1 MTNKHWRELVEIV
14 GVIGIVASM
23 ILVAS
28 ELRQSNNIAAAQAE
42 LQISEQYNLL
52 NIARASDPDVAK
64 LFPKLEAPES
74 HLTTATDASQ
84 IRGIAHHGIN
94 ILWSVHSAYENGL
107 ISREVRDS
115 YIVDFAYTMEQ
126 WPGIRSHYV
135 DIYQNLESIQGVAE
149 YKPIADYIA
158 AQAAE
163 ATSE

>member
-28 ELRQSNNIAAAQAE
+28 ELRQSNDIAAAQTQQ
-42 LQISEQYNLL
+42 QISEVFNVL
-52 NIARASDPDVAK
+52 NSARATDPDFAK
-64 LFPKLEAPES
+64 LFPKLESPES
-74 HLTTATDASQ
+74 HLITATEASQ
-84 IRGIAHHGIN
+84 IRGIAWHFIN
-94 ILWSVHSAYENGL
+94 IIGSVQSAYESGL
-107 ISREVRDS
+107 ISREVRDG

-135 DIYQNLESIQGVAE
+135 DIYQNLELIQGVAE

-158 AQAAE
+158 AQAAA
-163 ATSE
+163 ATPD